1 MVSASRNAQELPP
14 KSADALPDSE
24 EPHGPCPRCDR
35 VSSFTVRSHSPI
47 SFTSRMAMPGQNRDF
62 DQRVAMLEC
71 QGCGQGVVVVED
83 KFVGGA
89 SMYVA
94 RTGNGPGANGGRVQ
108 WRGIHWWPTPGMTA
122 PNPDVPVSVAG
133 EVAEG
138 SRCLAVQAPRA
149 AVVMFRGALAEIVHD
164 RGSETAKGKNTLFAQ
179 LKQMTDDGDLVPAL
193 SDWASHIRVLGNAG
207 AHPSTLAPVSMEEAE
222 ELLRLV
228 NALLDYL
235 YVMPAKVQRA
245 RTARP

>member
-1 MVSASRNAQELPP
+1 MAGNAPVTFNG
-14 KSADALPDSE
+14 KTTVFS
-24 EPHGPCPRCDR
+24 GKG
-35 VSSFTVRSHSPI
+35 SS
-47 SFTSRMAMPGQNRDF
+47 RDF
-62 DQRVAMLEC
+62 DERLSILEC
-71 QGCGQGVVVVED
+71 HGCAQNIVVVEE
-83 KFVGGA
+83 KFIGGVAARDGAEFGGA
-89 SMYVA
+89 I
-94 RTGNGPGANGGRVQ
+94 Q

-122 PNPDVPVSVAG
+122 PNPDVPVTVAG
-133 EVAEG
+133 EVTEG
-138 SRCLAVQAPRA
+138 TRCLAVQAPRA
-149 AVVMFRGALAEIVHD
+149 AVVMFRGALAEIVQD
-164 RGSETAKGKNTLFAQ
+164 RGSATAKGKHTLFDQ

-245 RTARP
+245 RAARP

>member
-1 MVSASRNAQELPP
+1 M
-14 KSADALPDSE
+14 
-24 EPHGPCPRCDR
+24 
-35 VSSFTVRSHSPI
+35 
-47 SFTSRMAMPGQNRDF
+47 
-62 DQRVAMLEC
+62 
-71 QGCGQGVVVVED
+71 VED